1 METDCPKFERGAGV
15 LLHPSSLPGPF
26 GIGTL
31 GEEARNFIDFLA
43 AAGVGLWQTL
53 PLGPTGFGDS
63 PYQCLSAFAGN
74 TYLIDPRE
82 LAAMGLVTQAAVDTC
97 RSPNVGKVDFGALF
111 RGRGALV
118 DAAWRKFAEAAAGE
132 AAAGEAAGASA
143 AIEAGFASFCA
154 ENASWLDDFALF
166 SAIKEAF
173 GQGSWER
180 WPAGLR
186 LRDPS
191 ALGDF
196 ASKAADRIGRHKFGQ
211 YLFSRQWTALR
222 AYANSRGVKVIGD
235 LPIFVAWDSADVWA
249 HPELFLLDASGL
261 PTKVAGVPPD
271 YFTATGQ
278 LWGNPLYDWPAHRRE
293 GYAWWKARFASALRM
308 ADILRVDH
316 FRGFVDYWAVPA
328 GDSTA
333 ERGAWERGPGLELF
347 AETARTLGDLP
358 IIAEDLGC
366 RTGEVRDLRRALGFP
381 GMKILQFA
389 FETDKDNADYP
400 HNYPRNSVVYTGTH
414 DNDTCMG
421 WLGSA
426 TPKAS
431 RRAIRYVG
439 GRRRDFSWNMIKAAW
454 ASPACI
460 AIAPAQD
467 LAALGTE
474 SRMNHPGKRDGYWTW
489 RLADGALTPAMA
501 RRLRTI
507 SQRYFRLARR

>member
-1 METDCPKFERGAGV
+1 MDADSAKFQRGAGV

-31 GEEARNFIDFLA
+31 GAEARGFIDFLA
-43 AAGVGLWQTL
+43 DAGVGLWQTL

-82 LAAMGLVTQAAVDTC
+82 LAAMGLIEQAEVDSC
-97 RSPNVGKVDFGALF
+97 RSPNVGSVDFGALF

-118 DAAWRKFAEAAAGE
+118 DAAWLRFAG
-132 AAAGEAAGASA
+132 GGASA
-143 AIEAGFASFCA
+143 AGSAAAAAKADFGAFCKK
-154 ENASWLDDFALF
+154 NAFWLDDFALF

-173 GQGSWER
+173 GHEPWES

-186 LRDPS
+186 LREPS

-196 ASKAADRIGRHKFGQ
+196 VSKAADRVGRHKFGQ
-211 YLFSRQWTALR
+211 YLFSRQWAGLR

-249 HPELFLLDASGL
+249 HPELFLLDKAGR
-261 PTKVAGVPPD
+261 PMAVAGVPPD

-278 LWGNPLYDWPAHRRE
+278 LWGNPLYDWTVHRRDN
-293 GYAWWKARFASALRM
+293 YAWWKARIEAALGG

-316 FRGFVDYWAVPA
+316 FRGFVDFWAVPA

-333 ERGAWERGPGLELF
+333 ERGAWERGPGMELF
-347 AETARTLGDLP
+347 AEIERTLGDLP

-366 RTGEVRDLRRALGFP
+366 RTGEVRDIRRALGFP

-389 FETDKDNADYP
+389 FETDKDSADYP

-426 TPKAS
+426 KPEAA

-439 GRRRDFSWNMIKAAW
+439 GRRRDFSWSMIKAAW
-454 ASPACI
+454 ASPACV

-467 LAALGTE
+467 LVSLGTE
-474 SRMNHPGKRDGYWTW
+474 SRMNYPGKQDGYWTW
-489 RLADGALTPAMA
+489 RLAEGALTPAMA
-501 RRLRTI
+501 RRLRRI
-507 SQRYFRLARR
+507 SQRYFRLAQR

>member
-1 METDCPKFERGAGV
+1 METERQKFERGAGV

-31 GEEARNFIDFLA
+31 GEEARGFVDFLA

-82 LAAMGLVTQAAVDTC
+82 LAGMGLAGQAEVDAC
-97 RSPNVGKVDFGALF
+97 KSPNVGRVDFGALF
-111 RGRGALV
+111 RDRGALV
-118 DAAWRKFAEAAAGE
+118 DAAWRRFAGGDGSADKGGPAGVSP
-132 AAAGEAAGASA
+132 GVK
-143 AIEAGFASFCA
+143 AGFEAFCA
-154 ENASWLDDFALF
+154 KNAFWLDDFALF
-166 SAIKEAF
+166 SAIKETF
-173 GQGSWER
+173 GFEPWER
-180 WPAGLR
+180 WPDGLR
-186 LRDPS
+186 RREPG
-191 ALGDF
+191 ALADF
-196 ASKAADRIGRHKFGQ
+196 AAKSADRTGRHKFGQ
-211 YLFSRQWTALR
+211 YLFSRQWAALR
-222 AYANSRGVKVIGD
+222 VYAASRGVRIIGD
-235 LPIFVAWDSADVWA
+235 LPIFVAWDSADAWS
-249 HPELFLLDASGL
+249 HPELFLLDASGR
-261 PTKVAGVPPD
+261 PAKVAGVPPD
-271 YFTATGQ
+271 YFTSTGQ

-293 GYAWWKARFASALRM
+293 GYAWWKARIESALRM

-328 GDSTA
+328 GDATA
-333 ERGAWERGPGLELF
+333 ERGAWERGPGMELF
-347 AETARTLGDLP
+347 AEIERTLGDLP

-366 RTGEVRDLRRALGFP
+366 RIGEVRDLRRRLGFP

-389 FETDKDNADYP
+389 FESEKDNADYP
-400 HNYPRNSVVYTGTH
+400 HNYPQNSVAYTGTH
-414 DNDTCMG
+414 DNDTCSG

-426 TPKAS
+426 KREAS

-467 LAALGTE
+467 LASLGTE
-474 SRMNHPGKRDGYWTW
+474 SRMNYPGKQDGYWTW
-489 RLADGALTPAMA
+489 RLADRALTPAMA
-501 RRLRTI
+501 RRLRGIT
-507 SQRYFRLARR
+507 QRYFRLAR

>member
-31 GEEARNFIDFLA
+31 GEEARGFVDFLA
-43 AAGVGLWQTL
+43 EAGVGLWQTL

-74 TYLIDPRE
+74 TYLLDPRE
-82 LAAMGLVTQAAVDTC
+82 LAAMGLAAKADVDAC
-97 RSPNVGKVDFGALF
+97 ESPNVGKVDFGALF
-111 RGRGALV
+111 RERGALV
-118 DAAWRKFAEAAAGE
+118 DAAWRRFGGAAAD
-132 AAAGEAAGASA
+132 AAPASAPAGADT
-143 AIEAGFASFCA
+143 AGFEAFCT
-154 ENASWLDDFALF
+154 ENAPWLDDYALF

-173 GQGSWER
+173 GGEPWER

-186 LRDPS
+186 LREPR
-191 ALGDF
+191 ALRDF
-196 ASKAADRIGRHKFGQ
+196 ASRAEDRMGRHKFGQ
-211 YLFSRQWTALR
+211 YLFSRQWSALR

-249 HPELFLLDASGL
+249 HPELFLLDEAGR

-293 GYAWWKARFASALRM
+293 GYAWWKARIESALRTV
-308 ADILRVDH
+308 DILRVDH
-316 FRGFVDYWAVPA
+316 FRGFVDFWAVPA
-328 GDSTA
+328 GDPTA
-333 ERGAWERGPGLELF
+333 ERGAWERGPGMELF
-347 AETARTLGDLP
+347 AEIERTLGDLP

-400 HNYPRNSVVYTGTH
+400 HNYPQNSVVYTGTH

-426 TPKAS
+426 KPKAA

-467 LAALGTE
+467 LVSLGTE
-474 SRMNHPGKRDGYWTW
+474 SRMNYPGKRDGYWTW
-489 RLADGALTPAMA
+489 RLAEGSLTPATA
-501 RRLRTI
+501 RRLRGI
-507 SQRYFRLARR
+507 SQRYFRLAR